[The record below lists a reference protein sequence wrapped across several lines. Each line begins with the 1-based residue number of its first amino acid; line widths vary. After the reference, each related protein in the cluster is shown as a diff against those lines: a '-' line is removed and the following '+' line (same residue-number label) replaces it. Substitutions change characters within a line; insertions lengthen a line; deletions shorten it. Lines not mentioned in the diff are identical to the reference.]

1 MRIPFMIAYGDHWK
15 PRMDDE
21 LLFSLEDFCPTILSL
36 MGFQEKIPETVQT
49 RDLSRQIVD
58 GTQKGPDSQL
68 YMLYS
73 EVNKE
78 GKHLTTGARGL
89 RDKRYTYAVRY
100 KEGNVTE
107 EFLFDRSTDPASCII
122 SWMLKKI

>member
-1 MRIPFMIAYGDHWK
+1 M
-15 PRMDDE
+15 
-21 LLFSLEDFCPTILSL
+21 
-36 MGFQEKIPETVQT
+36 QT

-107 EFLFDRSTDPASCII
+107 EFLFDRSTDPGQLHNIVDAEKDIAGKMRQEMQHRLEAIGDPAASVC
-122 SWMLKKI
+122 K